1 MKHMCVYTLDQ
12 MCHICSCVCKK
23 SLSVTMHP
31 SFWESHTTWS
41 TQQNLIS
48 SCLNSTPEIQIL
60 DASTIIALLYVS
72 TTLASSFT
80 VASAAEG
87 HLLVPS
93 EDPDFDASV
102 SQALNGLWHSSLQL
116 VLNGGAAQQQQLALY
131 QVSNRCQLLLTPFQ
145 GCLGLKVFLLP
156 PALMT
161 TVMAVLAPN
170 CCHLHA

>member
-1 MKHMCVYTLDQ
+1 MEHPAKPHINLLEFNTRTPNVGCQHSKCPPQSISTLA
-12 MCHICSCVCKK
+12 CTT
-23 SLSVTMHP
+23 SVT
-31 SFWESHTTWS
+31 
-41 TQQNLIS
+41 
-48 SCLNSTPEIQIL
+48 
-60 DASTIIALLYVS
+60 
-72 TTLASSFT
+72 
-80 VASAAEG
+80 SAAEA
-87 HLLVPS
+87 HLFIS
-93 EDPDFDASV
+93 GEDPDSDAGV

>member
-1 MKHMCVYTLDQ
+1 M
-12 MCHICSCVCKK
+12 
-23 SLSVTMHP
+23 
-31 SFWESHTTWS
+31 S
-41 TQQNLIS
+41 T
-48 SCLNSTPEIQIL
+48 CLNSTLEPQIL
-60 DASTIIALLYVS
+60 DAGIITALLQSSPILASTIAV
-72 TTLASSFT
+72 T
-80 VASAAEG
+80 SAAEG